1 MSFKIA
7 DILYEDNHLLV
18 VNKKAGQLVQ
28 ADTSGDLAL
37 EDEIKAFI
45 KVRDNKPGNV
55 FLGVVHRIDRPVSGV
70 ILFAKSKKALVR
82 MNEMMKKR
90 ELEKHYWAITENRPA
105 ELEALL
111 VHQLMRDGKTN
122 KSFVVATPRGDSKEA
137 RLRYKVL
144 NISDRYTLLDVELMT
159 GRHHQ
164 IRCQLSKIG
173 CPIRGD
179 LKYGAKRSMP
189 DGSISL
195 HSRSLTFTHPVRNE
209 SMTIVAPVPKDDNLW
224 KYFEQNTK

>member
-1 MSFKIA
+1 MSFKTD

-55 FLGVVHRIDRPVSGV
+55 FLGVVHRIDRPLSGV

-122 KSFVVATPRGDSKEA
+122 KSFVVATPRGNSKEA

-224 KYFEQNTK
+224 KYFDQNTK

>member
-1 MSFKIA
+1 MSFKTD

-122 KSFVVATPRGDSKEA
+122 KSFVVATPRGNSKEA

-224 KYFEQNTK
+224 KYFDQNTK

>member
-1 MSFKIA
+1 MSFKTD

-224 KYFEQNTK
+224 KYIDQNTK

>member
-1 MSFKIA
+1 
-7 DILYEDNHLLV
+7 LV
-18 VNKKAGQLVQ
+18 VNKRAGQLVQ
-28 ADTSGDLAL
+28 ADLTGDLAL

-224 KYFEQNTK
+224 KYFDQNTK

>member
-1 MSFKIA
+1 MSFKTD

>member
-209 SMTIVAPVPKDDNLW
+209 LMTIVAPVPKDDNLW
-224 KYFEQNTK
+224 KYFDQNTK

>member
-1 MSFKIA
+1 MFKSE

-18 VNKKAGQLVQ
+18 VNKQAGQLVQ
-28 ADTSGDLAL
+28 ADLSGDVAL
-37 EDEIKAFI
+37 EDDVKAFI

-82 MNEMMKKR
+82 MNEMMKQR
-90 ELEKHYWAITENRPA
+90 NLEKHYWAIVENRPA

-111 VHQLMRDGKTN
+111 IHQIVRDGKTN
-122 KSFVVATPRGDSKEA
+122 KSYIVSKPKGDSKEA

-144 NISDRYTLLDVELMT
+144 NTSDRYTLLDVELMT

-179 LKYGAKRSMP
+179 LKYGAKRSLP
-189 DGSISL
+189 NGSISL
-195 HSRSLTFTHPVRNE
+195 HSRSLTFIHPVRGE
-209 SMTIVAPVPKDDNLW
+209 TITIVAPVPKDDNLW
-224 KYFEQNTK
+224 QFFENNSD

>member
-18 VNKKAGQLVQ
+18 VNKTAGQLVQ

-111 VHQLMRDGKTN
+111 VHHLMRDGKTN

-195 HSRSLTFTHPVRNE
+195 HSRSLTFVHPVRNE

>member
-1 MSFKIA
+1 
-7 DILYEDNHLLV
+7 DNHLLV
-18 VNKKAGQLVQ
+18 VNKTAGQLVQ

>member
-1 MSFKIA
+1 
-7 DILYEDNHLLV
+7 
-18 VNKKAGQLVQ
+18 
-28 ADTSGDLAL
+28 
-37 EDEIKAFI
+37 
-45 KVRDNKPGNV
+45 
-55 FLGVVHRIDRPVSGV
+55 
-70 ILFAKSKKALVR
+70 

-224 KYFEQNTK
+224 KYFDQNTK

>member
-144 NISDRYTLLDVELMT
+144 NISDRYTLLDVELLT

-224 KYFEQNTK
+224 KYFDQNTK

>member
-18 VNKKAGQLVQ
+18 VNKTAGQLVQ

-45 KVRDNKPGNV
+45 KVRDNKPGSV

>member
-1 MSFKIA
+1 MSFKTD

-90 ELEKHYWAITENRPA
+90 ALEKHYWAITENRPA

-224 KYFEQNTK
+224 KYFDQNTK

>member
-82 MNEMMKKR
+82 MNEMMKNR

-122 KSFVVATPRGDSKEA
+122 KSFVVTTPRGDSKEA

-224 KYFEQNTK
+224 KYFDQNTK

>member
-1 MSFKIA
+1 MSFKTD

-18 VNKKAGQLVQ
+18 VNKMAGQLVQ
-28 ADTSGDLAL
+28 ADLTGDLAL

-45 KVRDNKPGNV
+45 KIRDNKPGNV

-90 ELEKHYWAITENRPA
+90 ELEKHYWAIIENRPA

-111 VHQLMRDGKTN
+111 IHHLVRDGKTN
-122 KSFVVATPRGDSKEA
+122 KSYVVSSPRGESKEA

-144 NISDRYTLLDVELMT
+144 NISDRYTLVDVELLT

-179 LKYGAKRSMP
+179 LKYGAKRSLP

-195 HSRSLTFTHPVRNE
+195 HSRSLTFIHPVRNE

-224 KYFEQNTK
+224 RFFEQNNG

>member
-1 MSFKIA
+1 MSFKTV

-224 KYFEQNTK
+224 KYFDQNTK